1 MTTITKYYLTA
12 NGLTLKADLTPNNSG
27 DPTQIGF
34 YNTHAELDAALSAN
48 GSIGTIYEV
57 RLRKEVTD

>member
-27 DPTQIGF
+27 DPDQIGF
-34 YNTHAELDAALSAN
+34 HSTHAELDALLAAS
-48 GSIGTIYEV
+48 GSVGTTYEV
-57 RLRKEVTD
+57 RLRKEVTE

>member
-27 DPTQIGF
+27 DPSQIGF
-34 YNTHAELDAALSAN
+34 YNTHAELDALLAAS
-48 GSIGTIYEV
+48 GSVDTIYEV
-57 RLRKEVTD
+57 RLRKEVTE